1 MSKNNSLIIGLAGI
15 GLAFYLFNENK
26 KSASSTKR
34 AALINMGET
43 QAEKD
48 KKAQIFNRFTDSEIN
63 LIYDVQIA
71 KKYGSNVP
79 ESIKAQIAAISEKY
93 GVV

>member
-1 MSKNNSLIIGLAGI
+1 MSKYNSLIIGLLGM
-15 GLAFYLFNENK
+15 GLAVYFFNENK

-34 AALINMGET
+34 AALINRGET
-43 QAEKD
+43 QSEKD
-48 KKAQIFNRFTDSEIN
+48 KNAQTFNKFTDSEIN

-79 ESIKAQIAAISEKY
+79 ETIKAQIKAISEKY